1 MTADA
6 DPTPVSEQP
15 PRRHAKHWGWF
26 AAILATADV
35 FGFAVSMFLMLPL
48 AMATDGCFES
58 STDAVC
64 TMSVAG
70 QNTLVFIPWMCL
82 IVGTVTAVAGAV
94 IAARLR
100 RSPLIGIPVGIVGF
114 LAMIPIGWIIAQQV

>member
-6 DPTPVSEQP
+6 EP

-26 AAILATADV
+26 AAILATLGV
-35 FGFAVSMFLMLPL
+35 LGFAASFFLMLPL

-82 IVGTVTAVAGAV
+82 IAGTVAAVAGAV

-100 RSPLIGIPVGIVGF
+100 RSPLIGIPVGIVGY
-114 LAMIPIGWIIAQQV
+114 LAMIPIGWVIAQQA

>member
-1 MTADA
+1 MTAD
-6 DPTPVSEQP
+6 VEP
-15 PRRHAKHWGWF
+15 PRRHAKHWRWF
-26 AAILATADV
+26 AATLATADV
-35 FGFAVSMFLMLPL
+35 LGFALSMFAMLPL

-58 STDAVC
+58 STDALC

-70 QNTLVFIPWMCL
+70 QNMLVFIPWMCL
-82 IVGTVTAVAGAV
+82 IAGTVTAVAGAV

-100 RSPLIGIPVGIVGF
+100 RSPLIGLPVGIAGY